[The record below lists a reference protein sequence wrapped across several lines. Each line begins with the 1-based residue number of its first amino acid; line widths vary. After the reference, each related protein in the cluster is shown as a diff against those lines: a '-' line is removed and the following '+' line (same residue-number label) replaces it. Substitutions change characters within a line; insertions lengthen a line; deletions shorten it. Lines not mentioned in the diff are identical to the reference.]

1 MDYGEGDKMKKTL
14 TLNIPVEDYEIVK
27 QIADKEGLSITW
39 LINKAVREYYASAV
53 NGEFNFGKGE

>member
-1 MDYGEGDKMKKTL
+1 MKKTL